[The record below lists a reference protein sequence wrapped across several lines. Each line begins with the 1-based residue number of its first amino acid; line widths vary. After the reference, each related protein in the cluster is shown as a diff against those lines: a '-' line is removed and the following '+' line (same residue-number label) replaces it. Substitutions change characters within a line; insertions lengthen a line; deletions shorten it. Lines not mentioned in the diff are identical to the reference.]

1 MRRILFSTLVTA
13 LAAAPLAAQDAPQTT
28 GPCRAAP
35 CRLTFDWGGASA
47 ASHGSD
53 RRYGPASD
61 VETLLPQFLA
71 ERGMRVITA
80 GETALVM
87 TVRPKVRRAMCDVM
101 AGTGTDYSCRT
112 IGEIAIQFATTDTT
126 KAPNAVRVTN
136 RCGAGDTFMTVAVF
150 ARFTADMLVYQLAD
164 EKTRGRRPASKC

>member
-1 MRRILFSTLVTA
+1 MRRTVVSALVA
-13 LAAAPLAAQDAPQTT
+13 VLAAAPAGAQDASHTA
-28 GPCRAAP
+28 GPCRGAP
-35 CRLTFDWGGASA
+35 CRITFDWGGASA

-71 ERGMRVITA
+71 ERGMRVISTGDA
-80 GETALVM
+80 ALVM

-112 IGEIAIQFATTDTT
+112 IGEITIQFATTDTT
-126 KAPNAVRVTN
+126 KAPNAVRATN
-136 RCGAGDTFMTVAVF
+136 RCGAGDTFMTVADF
-150 ARFTADMLVYQLAD
+150 TRFTVDMLVYQLAD
-164 EKTRGRRPASKC
+164 EKSRGRRPASKC